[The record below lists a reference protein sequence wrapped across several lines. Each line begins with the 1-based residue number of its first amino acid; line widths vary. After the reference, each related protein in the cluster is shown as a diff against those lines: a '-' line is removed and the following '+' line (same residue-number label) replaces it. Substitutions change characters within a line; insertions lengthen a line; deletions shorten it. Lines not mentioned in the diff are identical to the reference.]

1 MCCGRNSQAT
11 NTVGGQAAAAR
22 SQSTA
27 GAQYVGKTAMTVLGP
42 VSGKI
47 YRFSSPGERVELD
60 RRDLTGLASVPKL
73 KFVR

>member
-1 MCCGRNSQAT
+1 MCCGRNNQT
-11 NTVGGQAAAAR
+11 INTVDGQVAAAR

-27 GAQYVGKTAMTVLGP
+27 GAQYVGKTAMAVLGP
-42 VSGKI
+42 VSGKM
-47 YRFSSPGERVELD
+47 YRFNYPGEYVELD